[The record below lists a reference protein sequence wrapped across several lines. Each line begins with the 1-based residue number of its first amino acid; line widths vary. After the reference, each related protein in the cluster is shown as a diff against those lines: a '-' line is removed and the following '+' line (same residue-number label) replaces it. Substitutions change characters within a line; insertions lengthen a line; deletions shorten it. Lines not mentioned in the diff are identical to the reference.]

1 MSNLFWLAQTNGPV
15 VTQSGSPVAMMVFA
29 IIELGIVILMIA
41 ALWKVYAKAGQPG
54 WAAIVPIYNFYIL
67 LKIAGRPG
75 WWLILGFIPFINL
88 ILLVL
93 PFDIAKKFGQGTA
106 FGFGLLFLGF
116 IFYPILGFGDA
127 QYMPEPAEPRGFQ
140 VIPGT

>member
-1 MSNLFWLAQTNGPV
+1 MSSLFSLAQANGPV
-15 VTQSGSPVAMMVFA
+15 VTQSGSPAALMVFV
-29 IIELGIVILMIA
+29 IIEIGIAILIFA
-41 ALWKVYAKAGQPG
+41 GLWKVFTKAGQPG
-54 WAAIVPIYNFYIL
+54 WAIFIPIYNLYVM

-75 WWLILGFIPFINL
+75 WWLILAFIPFVNL
-88 ILLVL
+88 ITLVI

-127 QYMPEPAEPRGFQ
+127 QYMAEPSGPRGFQ